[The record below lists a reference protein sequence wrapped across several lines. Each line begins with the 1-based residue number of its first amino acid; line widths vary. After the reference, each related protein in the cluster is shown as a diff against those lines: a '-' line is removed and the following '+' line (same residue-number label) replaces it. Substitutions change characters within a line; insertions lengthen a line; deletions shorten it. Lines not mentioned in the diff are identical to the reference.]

1 MSQNSSASS
10 YLSSGNTQK
19 PSYNKHFPRSF
30 LLNYGGAI
38 QDISEEAILSRLHD
52 FNCEWLQCPNIA
64 LSEMAQTLGENFP
77 ILAAQTPG
85 VLDADF
91 VDSILVHLR
100 PLSTILSRLDNK
112 DKSTSEP
119 ATREDVV
126 ALMKTTTGEP
136 DLEERLRE
144 GLNAAGALFM
154 TCVHLLVPLTLMRN
168 PQEFADKARRT
179 PANQKFKEDPM
190 LRRMRDFVLDS
201 VTKKRRPV
209 PGASIW
215 EAVDEEEEASQPATS
230 SRHARSLPSAW
241 EEEPDSA
248 RPESSQ
254 PAARSGTV
262 NWTSAPPSRKGKRP
276 ARGPLTSTPVKTST
290 KKRRVAAPP
299 SSSSSSS
306 SSEDSDEEERSPLSS
321 AKAGKASVSR
331 ATPGKTPAAE
341 SGTKASSKKT
351 NRKAVSSSSSSLSS
365 DSSEEEGKQ
374 CKAKASKTQKES
386 AGQGKKPCQQTGK
399 APTSANQR
407 AKAKADS
414 KAKEAAKKERQIR
427 GQQHPRR

>member
-1 MSQNSSASS
+1 MSQNLSASS
-10 YLSSGNTQK
+10 HNSSGKTQK

-30 LLNYGGAI
+30 LLNYGRAI
-38 QDISEEAILSRLHD
+38 QDISEEAILSRVHD
-52 FNCEWLQCPNIA
+52 FNCEWLQRPNIA
-64 LSEMAQTLGENFP
+64 LSEMAQTLRENFP

-91 VDSILVHLR
+91 VDSILVHFR
-100 PLSTILSRLDNK
+100 PLNAILSRLDNK

-119 ATREDVV
+119 PTREDVV
-126 ALMKTTTGEP
+126 AVMKTITG
-136 DLEERLRE
+136 DANLEERLRE

-168 PQEFADKARRT
+168 PEEYAEKARCI
-179 PANQKFKEDPM
+179 PANQKFKEDPTP
-190 LRRMRDFVLDS
+190 RRMRDFVLDS
-201 VTKKRRPV
+201 VTKKCRPV

-215 EAVDEEEEASQPATS
+215 EAVDEEEEELQPATS
-230 SRHARSLPSAW
+230 SRCARSLPSAW

-262 NWTSAPPSRKGKRP
+262 DWTSVPPSRKGKRP
-276 ARGPLTSTPVKTST
+276 ARGPLTSTLVKTST

-306 SSEDSDEEERSPLSS
+306 SSEDSDEEERRPLSS

-331 ATPGKTPAAE
+331 AAP
-341 SGTKASSKKT
+341 GTKASSKKK
-351 NRKAVSSSSSSLSS
+351 NKKALSFLSSSSSSLSS
-365 DSSEEEGKQ
+365 DSSEEQGKQ

-386 AGQGKKPCQQTGK
+386 AGQGKKPCQETGK
-399 APTSANQR
+399 APTSANQ
-407 AKAKADS
+407 KAKPKAD
-414 KAKEAAKKERQIR
+414 AR
-427 GQQHPRR
+427 PRRLQKRKTNPRPATPPRMTSGDN